1 MEEEQEPEETHE
13 LMEKGTMSG
22 SVYKQ
27 YWHEGGSWALLL
39 FLIFS
44 LIIAQIASSGCDYW
58 VTYW

>member
-1 MEEEQEPEETHE
+1 MA
-13 LMEKGTMSG
+13 G

-27 YWHEGGSWALLL
+27 YWKEGGTVYLLL
-39 FLIFS
+39 FLVFS